1 MTDHMLWRIGTD
13 TLDYTAGDPS
23 GQGAETTGGRWNHKG
38 TALLYTRAS
47 AALACLETLLHLNA
61 GGLPMNRYLVEI
73 GVPNAIWADQSI
85 FDKSVN
91 VGWDAIPA
99 RKVSI
104 AWETDWAKIAD
115 ITWR

>member
-1 MTDHMLWRIGTD
+1 
-13 TLDYTAGDPS
+13 
-23 GQGAETTGGRWNHKG
+23 
-38 TALLYTRAS
+38 
-47 AALACLETLLHLNA
+47 
-61 GGLPMNRYLVEI
+61 MNRYLVEI
-73 GVPNAIWADQSI
+73 GVPNAIWADRSI

-99 RKVSI
+99 GKVSI